1 MIHIVKDA
9 VGVVDQMVAL
19 AERSFP
25 AEYGEA
31 WNARQMASMIA
42 LPSVAIYTATTNN
55 SMVGFAITRTI
66 VDECEL
72 LLIAVDP
79 AHRRKGI
86 AVQLIDRLTT
96 DARSAAITKLFLEMR
111 DGNGAE
117 RLYGRQGFEQIGRRI
132 NYYRGSNS
140 ELYDAITFAKSL

>member
-1 MIHIVKDA
+1 MIQIDKDGGEA
-9 VGVVDQMVAL
+9 IDQLATL

-25 AEYGEA
+25 QEYGEA

-42 LPSVAIYTATTNN
+42 LPNVTLYTAKDD
-55 SMVGFAITRTI
+55 SLIVGFAITRTI

-86 AVQLIDRLTT
+86 AVELIDRLSA
-96 DARSAAITKLFLEMR
+96 DARNGAVSKLFLEMR
-111 DGNGAE
+111 DGNDAE
-117 RLYGRQGFEQIGRRI
+117 RLYGRQGFERVGHRTD
-132 NYYRGSNS
+132 YYRGSDS
-140 ELYDAITFAKSL
+140 RRYDAITFAKRL